1 MMSVENSQNFLQ
13 KIAEIVKFNLKS
25 GNVWQKIL
33 TFVLLASMV
42 ALLCMQCTV
51 VKKSSNVEIK
61 QDAKT
66 SVLDSASLNLLN
78 GSRSE

>member
-33 TFVLLASMV
+33 TFVLLASTV